1 MLDKFDT
8 ISNKLYKTYH
18 ILETVRPQRELIN
31 ETEYSDEIIKV
42 IKLRKLE
49 EDGVHKLDETG
60 KVIVEIIGKIWN

>member
-1 MLDKFDT
+1 LDKFDA

-42 IKLRKLE
+42 MKLRKLE
-49 EDGVHKLDETG
+49 EEGVHKLDETG

>member
-1 MLDKFDT
+1 MLDKFDA

-49 EDGVHKLDETG
+49 EEGVHKLDETG